1 MLKVSWCL
9 YFCQELHHN
18 SQHRGFA
25 TQQSESTT
33 LSSPDIQPRSQW
45 SYEDRSYSA
54 QSAGES
60 QIHTRHRCD
69 FCCVSICCTLDNRFF
84 FFLTDISHPALCLFS
99 LQCSILLAQLSC
111 FAPFSIWPSDSC
123 CLFSPLG
130 HRQRERSDQVS
141 HFERGFPEGL

>member
-84 FFLTDISHPALCLFS
+84 FFNWHFT
-99 LQCSILLAQLSC
+99 SC
-111 FAPFSIWPSDSC
+111 TMLVFTPVQHPFSSAVLFCTLQHMAFRLLLSFFPSR
-123 CLFSPLG
+123 P
-130 HRQRERSDQVS
+130 
-141 HFERGFPEGL
+141 